1 MVKGG
6 NAMTAVKESI
16 SQIIDG
22 KRVIVKKPELLAP
35 AGNLEKLKIAVR
47 YGADAVFIGGQ
58 EYGLRSNADNFT
70 FEEMKEGV
78 EFAKQ
83 YGAKIYVTTNIFAH
97 NENIDGL
104 DDYLLGLKEA
114 GVHGIIVADP
124 LIIETCRR
132 VAPEIEVHLST
143 QQSLSNWKAVQFW
156 KEEGLERVVLARE
169 TSAEEIQEMKEKVD
183 IEIETFI
190 HGAMCIAY
198 SGRCTLS
205 NHMTARDSNRGG
217 CCQSCRW
224 DYDLYQLDG
233 NSETPLTGQEDAPF
247 AMSPKDLKLIESIPR
262 MIEIGIDSLK
272 VEGRMKSIHYVATV
286 VSVYRKVIDAYCADP
301 DNFTIKQE
309 WLEELDKCAN
319 RETAPAFFE
328 GVPGYKEQ
336 MFGNHSKK
344 TSFDFVG
351 MVLDYDAETNIV
363 TLQQRNYFKPGDEV
377 EFFGPEIENFNYVI
391 EKIWDED
398 GNELEAARHPLQI
411 VKFKMDKP
419 VYPYNMMRKG
429 N

>member
-1 MVKGG
+1 
-6 NAMTAVKESI
+6 MTTYVNDKI
-16 SQIIDG
+16 SKIVDG

-35 AGNLEKLKIAVR
+35 AGNLEKLKIAVQ

-58 EYGLRSNADNFT
+58 EYGLRSNAGNFT
-70 FEEMKEGV
+70 FEEMAEGV
-78 EFAKQ
+78 QFAEKF
-83 YGAKIYVTTNIFAH
+83 GARIYVTTNIFAH
-97 NENIDGL
+97 NENMDGL
-104 DDYLLGLKEA
+104 DDYLRGIEGA

-132 VAPEIEVHLST
+132 VAPKLEVHLST

-169 TSAEEIQEMKEKVD
+169 TSAEEIREMKEKVD

-224 DYDLYQLDG
+224 DYDLYELDG
-233 NSETPLTGQEDAPF
+233 NEEKPLFAEGDSPF

-262 MIEIGIDSLK
+262 MIELGIDSLK
-272 VEGRMKSIHYVATV
+272 IEGRMKSIHYVATV

-301 DNFTIKQE
+301 ENFTIQQE

-344 TSFDFVG
+344 TDFDFVG
-351 MVLDYDAETNIV
+351 LVLDYDKETQMV
-363 TLQQRNYFKPGDEV
+363 TLQQRNFFRPGDEV
-377 EFFGPEIENFNYVI
+377 EFFGPEIENFTQKI
-391 EKIWDED
+391 EKVWDEK
-398 GNELEAARHPLQI
+398 GNELDAARHPLQI
-411 VKFKMDKP
+411 VKFKVEKP
-419 VYPYNMMRKG
+419 IYPNNMMRKG
-429 N
+429 Q

>member
-1 MVKGG
+1 MSIVLNDK
-6 NAMTAVKESI
+6 I
-16 SQIIDG
+16 SQIVNG

-35 AGNLEKLKIAVR
+35 AGNLEKLKIAVQ

-58 EYGLRSNADNFT
+58 EYGLRSNAGNFT
-70 FEEMKEGV
+70 FDEMKEGV
-78 EFAKQ
+78 EFAKK

-104 DDYLLGLKEA
+104 EEYILGLKGA
-114 GVHGIIVADP
+114 GIAGIIVADP

-132 VAPEIEVHLST
+132 LAPEIEVHLST

-169 TSAEEIQEMKEKVD
+169 TSAEEIREMKEKVD

-224 DYDLYQLDG
+224 DYDLYSLDQQDEVAQF
-233 NSETPLTGQEDAPF
+233 SEGDAPF
-247 AMSPKDLKLIESIPR
+247 AMSPKDLKLIESIPQ
-262 MIEIGIDSLK
+262 MIELGIDSLK
-272 VEGRMKSIHYVATV
+272 IEGRMKSIHYVATV

-301 DNFTIKQE
+301 ENFVIQKE

-319 RETAPAFFE
+319 RDTAPAFFE

-344 TSFDFVG
+344 TTFDFAG
-351 MVLDYDAETNIV
+351 LVLDYDAENQMV
-363 TLQQRNYFKPGDEV
+363 TLQQRNYFKPGQEV
-377 EFFGPEIENFNYVI
+377 EFFGPEIENFTTVV

-398 GNELEAARHPLQI
+398 GNELDTARHPMQI
-411 VKFKMDKP
+411 VKFKLDKP
-419 VYPYNMMRKG
+419 VYPNNMMRKEI
-429 N
+429 

>member
-1 MVKGG
+1 M
-6 NAMTAVKESI
+6 NAIANKI
-16 SQIIDG
+16 SKIVDG

-35 AGNLEKLKIAVR
+35 AGNLEKLKIAVH

-58 EYGLRSNADNFT
+58 EYGLRSNAGNFT

-78 EFAKQ
+78 EFAKK
-83 YGAKIYVTTNIFAH
+83 YGAKVYVTTNIFAH

-104 DDYLLGLKEA
+104 EEYLEGLQEA

-124 LIIETCRR
+124 LIIETCKR
-132 VAPEIEVHLST
+132 VAPNVEIHLST
-143 QQSLSNWKAVQFW
+143 QQSLSNWKAVQYW

-169 TSAEEIQEMKEKVD
+169 TSAEEIREMKEKVD
-183 IEIETFI
+183 IEIEAFV

-224 DYDLYQLDG
+224 DYDLYELNQDG
-233 NSETPLTGQEDAPF
+233 EKALFDKEDAPF
-247 AMSPKDLKLIESIPR
+247 AMSPKDLKLIESLPG

-272 VEGRMKSIHYVATV
+272 VEGRMKSIHYIATV

-301 DNFTIKQE
+301 DNFKIKQE

-319 RETAPAFFE
+319 RETASAFME
-328 GVPGYKEQ
+328 GEIPGYKQQ
-336 MFGNHSKK
+336 MFGNHTVK
-344 TSFDFVG
+344 TRFDFAG
-351 MVLDYDAETNIV
+351 QVLDYNEETQIV
-363 TLQQRNYFKPGDEV
+363 TLQQRNFFKPGDEV
-377 EFFGPEIENFNYVI
+377 EFFGPEIENFTQKI
-391 EKIWDED
+391 GTIWDES
-398 GNELEAARHPLQI
+398 GNELDAARHPLQI
-411 VKFKMDKP
+411 VRIQVDKQ
-419 VYPYNMMRKG
+419 VYVNNMMRKE